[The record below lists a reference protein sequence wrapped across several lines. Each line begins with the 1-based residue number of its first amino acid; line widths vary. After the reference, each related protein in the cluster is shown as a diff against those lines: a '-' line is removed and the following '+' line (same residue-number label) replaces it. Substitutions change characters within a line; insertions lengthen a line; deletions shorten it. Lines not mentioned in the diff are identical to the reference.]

1 MHQNALDEG
10 KTDKKEIELKGF
22 LQALIRVIPTI
33 FKHKKFT
40 ECGENQD
47 RASAHMMVLYA
58 FIGLFVVTNIF
69 FVVLYVFHIPGPYS
83 QLNPVK
89 WLANLSGVALV
100 IGSAMMIKSRLDK
113 KDQSSTFKD
122 WAIIGLVLAL
132 GVTGLMTEMA
142 RLAGSAF
149 ISYFMYYLHLISIF
163 MLFIY
168 IPYSKLAHIV
178 YRTVAMAYAEYGNR
192 K

>member
-1 MHQNALDEG
+1 
-10 KTDKKEIELKGF
+10 
-22 LQALIRVIPTI
+22 
-33 FKHKKFT
+33 
-40 ECGENQD
+40 
-47 RASAHMMVLYA
+47 
-58 FIGLFVVTNIF
+58 
-69 FVVLYVFHIPGPYS
+69 VFHIPGPYS

>member
-1 MHQNALDEG
+1 
-10 KTDKKEIELKGF
+10 
-22 LQALIRVIPTI
+22 
-33 FKHKKFT
+33 
-40 ECGENQD
+40 
-47 RASAHMMVLYA
+47 
-58 FIGLFVVTNIF
+58 LFVVTSIF
-69 FVVLYVFHIPGPYS
+69 FVVLYIFHIPGPYS

-89 WLANLSGVALV
+89 WLANVSGVALV
-100 IGSAMMIKSRLDK
+100 LGSAMMIKSRLDK